1 MVVLVAAVIIFWPQL
16 LWDWRIWVMFCK
28 RYIVSNSKPC
38 QNSGPHCW
46 DVGVAKHSGKHCS
59 KHRNAKQSWKS
70 LIKNTGTNLKG
81 GKNDWADRLLRS
93 HTGPL
98 LSRTPTASWSRSNCL
113 VTGPY
118 LFTRSEVQRGEGAG
132 EMSTTAASNREDVKK
147 PHVHPTGIE
156 TQVDVM
162 AGSHSTWRKY
172 SYAHTSH
179 SVTPRVSPRI
189 TSCVQQYLGGIETA
203 SGKKLLS
210 RNSHTQ
216 RERNFRNH
224 KVLIW
229 LECCL
234 NSYVY
239 YLL

>member
-1 MVVLVAAVIIFWPQL
+1 MTEQTVCFAPTQAPYFPAPPQP
-16 LWDWRIWVMFCK
+16 VEA
-28 RYIVSNSKPC
+28 
-38 QNSGPHCW
+38 G
-46 DVGVAKHSGKHCS
+46 
-59 KHRNAKQSWKS
+59 
-70 LIKNTGTNLKG
+70 LI
-81 GKNDWADRLLRS
+81 AF
-93 HTGPL
+93 
-98 LSRTPTASWSRSNCL
+98 

-118 LFTRSEVQRGEGAG
+118 LFTCSEVQRGEGVG

-224 KVLIW
+224 KVLIMA
-229 LECCL
+229 
-234 NSYVY
+234 
-239 YLL
+239 